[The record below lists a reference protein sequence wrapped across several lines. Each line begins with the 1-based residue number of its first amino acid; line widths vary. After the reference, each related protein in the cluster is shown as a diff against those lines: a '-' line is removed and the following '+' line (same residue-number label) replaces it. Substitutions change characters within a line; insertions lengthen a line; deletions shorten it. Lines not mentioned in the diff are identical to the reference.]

1 MKKLLFLGLVI
12 LAGWIGFGYFSAAW
26 NRTQFI
32 NEVDSLLGTP
42 REINEKTLPPLIL
55 NKAKQFKIDL
65 EPEDIEVRISRAA
78 RETTTGARLQQKAFT
93 VETRILTLRIR
104 FKQSVLGIIKSYSLD
119 REGSFTSRIAPSAK
133 PGTNLN
139 ELFGR

>member
-1 MKKLLFLGLVI
+1 MKKILFLGLVI

-42 REINEKTLPPLIL
+42 REMNEKTLPPLIL

-65 EPEDIEVRISRAA
+65 EPEDIEVRILRAA

-93 VETRILTLRIR
+93 VDTRILTLHITYG
-104 FKQSVLGIIKSYSLD
+104 QSALGKHKRYTLD
-119 REGSFTSRIAPSAK
+119 RERTFTYRIAPA
-133 PGTNLN
+133 
-139 ELFGR
+139 R